1 MRIMTIALL
10 TACLA
15 AAPAAGAEGNQKHS
29 NGQSEPRGQTVS
41 GCNHQ
46 ANDVGVKGKE
56 RKNFVERCIARG
68 GDKWRAED
76 MKRSCSERA
85 ERQGMKGEAREEF
98 IHRCRGYRDDPLD
111 EAAFGGRL
119 RECASAAER
128 TRGTREQRRQYVER
142 CMNRTAPEKTKLK
155 AGDDRRPDHSDLD
168 DKDRREPNDRRNDD
182 AVKHK
187 D

>member
-15 AAPAAGAEGNQKHS
+15 VVPFAEASDNQKGGKS
-29 NGQSEPRGQTVS
+29 QGEPRGQTVS

-56 RKNFVERCIARG
+56 RKDFVERCIARG

-76 MKRSCSERA
+76 LNRNCRERA

-98 IHRCRGYRDDPLD
+98 IHRCRGYRDDARD
-111 EAAFGGRL
+111 EAGFGGRL
-119 RECASAAER
+119 RECVSAAGR
-128 TRGTREQRRQYVER
+128 AGGTREQRRQYVDG
-142 CMNRTAPEKTKLK
+142 CMNRAAPGKTVPK
-155 AGDDRRPDHSDLD
+155 AGDDRHPDRSVLD
-168 DKDRREPNDRRNDD
+168 DKDHREPNKRRDD
-182 AVKHK
+182 DVVKHP

>member
-1 MRIMTIALL
+1 MRIMTIALWA
-10 TACLA
+10 ACLA
-15 AAPAAGAEGNQKHS
+15 AAPAAGAEGSQDHS
-29 NGQSEPRGQTVS
+29 NWQNEPRGQTVS

-46 ANDVGVKGKE
+46 ANDVGVKGKD

-76 MKRSCSERA
+76 MKRSCDERA

-98 IHRCRGYRDDPLD
+98 IHRCRGYRDDPRD

-119 RECASAAER
+119 RECAGAAER
-128 TRGTREQRRQYVER
+128 AGGTREQRRQYVER
-142 CMNRTAPEKTKLK
+142 CMNRTAPK
-155 AGDDRRPDHSDLD
+155 AGDDRRPDRSDLD
-168 DKDRREPNDRRNDD
+168 DKDRRGPNNRRNDD